1 MLIKEAECY
10 VRQARLSSLLTWLI
24 RCSRLP
30 SVWHRWQD
38 LDSFFLCLSLFL
50 ATGNMLGVG
59 PQGFRHGGT
68 LTETHLERLC
78 LCEPQSVPKAFFW
91 SDVTTHSFSLETAGW
106 KETGGDRDIERKVR
120 SGIYL
125 LQIRGS
131 VIVLPCTHAH
141 THTHTHTHTQTA
153 NKPRGTCAS
162 QHDTQCLKD
171 ISRCVKTHTTQHE
184 PRNRAQIHKPP
195 NTTLEF

>member
-1 MLIKEAECY
+1 MF
-10 VRQARLSSLLTWLI
+10 VRLGCPPSSPDSFGAPAYPLSDIAGKTLTAFFSASLFFWPLEICWEWGLRGSDMGVHWQKLTWKDFVCVNRS
-24 RCSRLP
+24 RCQRLFSGQMSP
-30 SVWHRWQD
+30 HTA
-38 LDSFFLCLSLFL
+38 SLWR
-50 ATGNMLGVG
+50 
-59 PQGFRHGGT
+59 QRDERRQEE
-68 LTETHLERLC
+68 TETLKGKCDL
-78 LCEPQSVPKAFFW
+78 AFTSFRSEGLW
-91 SDVTTHSFSLETAGW
+91 SSS
-106 KETGGDRDIERKVR
+106 
-120 SGIYL
+120 
-125 LQIRGS
+125 
-131 VIVLPCTHAH
+131 HAR